1 VDYKVRLVTTK
12 PNYGG
17 RRWWFICPLV
27 RRPPRRSEALSAVRW
42 KVFREPRGLR
52 THLYVMLGERKESR
66 ALLAVMGTDEATIRA
81 AALSNEE
88 APVRLGARPGLRTR
102 AARSSEGRFPPS
114 PGFPGPGIAFLTAT
128 RF

>member
-27 RRPPRRSEALSAVRW
+27 RRPHAAAKLDLPSGGKYFGAAR
-42 KVFREPRGLR
+42 LR

-114 PGFPGPGIAFLTAT
+114 PGSPGPGIAFLTAT